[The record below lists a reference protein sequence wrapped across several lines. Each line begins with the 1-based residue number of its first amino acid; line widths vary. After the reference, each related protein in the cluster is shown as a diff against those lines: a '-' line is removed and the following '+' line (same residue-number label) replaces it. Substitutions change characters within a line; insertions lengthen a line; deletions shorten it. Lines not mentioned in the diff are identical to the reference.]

1 MKSPILVAL
10 LTLSV
15 GAYAF
20 QDAKPQE
27 MQPAQ
32 PTEQHKWLQQL
43 VGDWT
48 GVAECTMGPGAEPVK
63 MECTEHV
70 RSLGGLWVLA
80 EGSMTMQG
88 TPMSSVMTLGYDPR
102 QQKFVGS
109 WVDTMMPHM
118 WSYKGTLDDAKK
130 SLTLEAE
137 GPDMADPTKSA
148 RYRDVIELKGKDK
161 KSMTSSM
168 LGADGKWTTVA
179 TAEYT
184 RKGAGGA
191 K

>member
-80 EGSMTMQG
+80 DGSMTMQG